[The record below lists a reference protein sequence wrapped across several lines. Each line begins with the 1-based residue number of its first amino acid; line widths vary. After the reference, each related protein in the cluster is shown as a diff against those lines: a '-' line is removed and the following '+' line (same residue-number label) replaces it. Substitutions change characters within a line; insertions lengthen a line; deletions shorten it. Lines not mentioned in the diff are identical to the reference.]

1 MASRDL
7 YFMKIRLFD
16 AFGNSLLI
24 KRFLIFVFGCI
35 GFYRFNI
42 ANKTKVSGSKVLKGL
57 PNSNVLFVS
66 NHQTYFADVTGMY
79 QVFCSVKWGVYD
91 RIDKARYLINPKLN
105 IYFVAARETM
115 KAGLLPKLFAYVGSV
130 SIKRSWRQA
139 GKTVDRGVDPSDIT
153 KIYKALNSG
162 WVITFPQGT
171 TTPFVPGRR
180 GTAHII
186 KETKP
191 IVIPVVIDGFRR
203 AFDKKGLFLKKKGVH
218 LSIRFK
224 EPLDID
230 YTKPSGEILDQIMHS
245 IEQTDD
251 FNTLKKLESD
261 PRQEE
266 NQASPSSV

>member
-1 MASRDL
+1 
-7 YFMKIRLFD
+7 MKIRLFD
-16 AFGNSLLI
+16 AFGNSLII
-24 KRFLIFVFGCI
+24 KRFLIFIFGCI
-35 GFYRFNI
+35 GYYRFSI
-42 ANKTKVSGSKVLKGL
+42 ANKTKVTGSKVLKGL
-57 PNSNVLFVS
+57 PKTNVLFVS

-79 QVFCSVKWGVYD
+79 QVFCSAKWGIYD
-91 RIDKARYLINPKLN
+91 SIDKPRYLLNPKLN

-115 KAGLLPKLFAYVGSV
+115 KAGILPKLFAYVGSV
-130 SIKRSWRQA
+130 SIKRTWRQA
-139 GKTVDRGVDPSDIT
+139 GKEVDRGVDPRDID

-203 AFDKKGLFLKKKGVH
+203 AFDKKGLFLKKKGVR

-224 EPLDID
+224 APLKID
-230 YTKPSGEILDQIMHS
+230 YGKSSKEILDQIMRS
-245 IEQTDD
+245 IEQTED
-251 FNTLKKLESD
+251 FNTLKKIKEK
-261 PRQEE
+261 E
-266 NQASPSSV
+266 NTTNPTSPTNV